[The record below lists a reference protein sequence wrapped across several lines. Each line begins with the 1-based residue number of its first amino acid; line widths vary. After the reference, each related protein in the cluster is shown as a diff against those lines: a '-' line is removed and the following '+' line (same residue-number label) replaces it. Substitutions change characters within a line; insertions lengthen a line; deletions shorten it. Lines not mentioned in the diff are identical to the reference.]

1 MKPQRSRTWYA
12 TIACVVFVICTYMGD
27 LMRLAGLRRLF
38 HDWVF
43 VGVFNILQITLA
55 IGGIAVAHAARLR
68 GALAELG
75 LLGRFGRA
83 AAFSFIA
90 ALPMLLVFGLTSP
103 INSKISFLSV
113 GVGCFLAP
121 FAEEVLF
128 RGYMFGQLYRRA
140 RWGFWLSALIPSALF
155 ALGHAYQAGG
165 PFELAGIFAVTG
177 LGGLLGCWLFL
188 RWNGNL
194 WIVFGLHCLMNLWW
208 ELFGVAE
215 TALGGWIANGAR
227 LLTVALAILLT
238 IYKDR
243 IWKPVADE
251 SDWLADDDCS
261 SSNRNTHR
269 QRIDAECR
277 NTSPLLEIAV
287 MLVGP

>member
-27 LMRLAGLRRLF
+27 LMRLAGLRRFF

-261 SSNRNTHR
+261 SSDRNTHR
-269 QRIDAECR
+269 QRIDAEVALVIPQR
-277 NTSPLLEIAV
+277 AV
-287 MLVGP
+287 

>member
-1 MKPQRSRTWYA
+1 MKPQHSRTWYA
-12 TIACVVFVICTYMGD
+12 GIACVIFVICTYMGD
-27 LMRLAGLRRLF
+27 LMRLAGLRRFF
-38 HDWVF
+38 HGWLF
-43 VGVFNILQITLA
+43 VGMFNILQILFC
-55 IGGIAVAHAARLR
+55 IGGIIAAHAARLR
-68 GALAELG
+68 HALAELG
-75 LLGRFGRA
+75 LCARVGRA
-83 AAFSFIA
+83 VAFSFIA
-90 ALPMLLVFGLTSP
+90 ALPMLAAFALTSP
-103 INSKISFLSV
+103 INAKMSFLSV

-121 FAEEVLF
+121 FAEELLF

-165 PFELAGIFAVTG
+165 PLELTGIFAVTG
-177 LGGLLGCWLFL
+177 LGGLLGCWLYL

-208 ELFGVAE
+208 ELFGVAD

-243 IWKPVADE
+243 IWKPIPDE
-251 SDWLADDDCS
+251 SNWLAEENS
-261 SSNRNTHR
+261 SSLDRSASR
-269 QRIDAECR
+269 QMIGGR
-277 NTSPLLEIAV
+277 LAV
-287 MLVGP
+287 AAICS

>member
-1 MKPQRSRTWYA
+1 
-12 TIACVVFVICTYMGD
+12 
-27 LMRLAGLRRLF
+27 MRLAGLRRLF

-177 LGGLLGCWLFL
+177 FGSLLGCWLFL

-243 IWKPVADE
+243 IWKPVAGE
-251 SDWLADDDCS
+251 SDWLADDDCCS
-261 SSNRNTHR
+261 SDRNTHR
-269 QRIDAECR
+269 QRIDAEV
-277 NTSPLLEIAV
+277 A
-287 MLVGP
+287 LVIPQRSV